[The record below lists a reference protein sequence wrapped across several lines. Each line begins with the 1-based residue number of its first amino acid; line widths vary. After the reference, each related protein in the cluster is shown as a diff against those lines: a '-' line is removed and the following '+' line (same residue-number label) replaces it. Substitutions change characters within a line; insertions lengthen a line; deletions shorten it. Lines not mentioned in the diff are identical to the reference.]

1 MNIRVIVSF
10 LLFALAIAQ
19 AHAHLGD
26 ALPVM
31 IARLGTPTI
40 PNGVDDDQTF
50 FGKKC
55 VVARR
60 YFFGSGRYTID
71 AYIINYLCARIHYS
85 KSRAPNEVWLSNA
98 SIWTDIEI
106 KDLLAK
112 NSEGNTW
119 TELPPSQAPIGGLI
133 TRRWKRSDGG
143 TATQSSTEFEM
154 ISPVYL
160 QAVASAQ
167 ATSQAESEKAP
178 NL

>member
-1 MNIRVIVSF
+1 MKSRVIVFF
-10 LLFALAIAQ
+10 LLFVLAIAQ

-31 IARLGTPTI
+31 IVQLGTPQI
-40 PNGVDDDQTF
+40 PDGVEDDQTF
-50 FGKKC
+50 FGKRC
-55 VVARR
+55 VIARR
-60 YFFGSGRYTID
+60 YFFGSGRYSID

-85 KSRAPNEVWLSNA
+85 KSRAPNEAWLSNA
-98 SIWTDIEI
+98 STWTDAEI
-106 KDLLAK
+106 QDLLAK
-112 NSEGNTW
+112 NSEGKTW
-119 TELPPSQAPIGGLI
+119 TELPPSQAAIGGLI
-133 TRRWKRSDGG
+133 TRQWKRSDGG

-167 ATSQAESEKAP
+167 AASKTESEKVP

>member
-1 MNIRVIVSF
+1 MKIRVIVFF
-10 LLFALAIAQ
+10 LLFALTGAQ

-31 IARLGTPTI
+31 IVRLGTPTI
-40 PNGVDDDQTF
+40 PDGVEDDQTF
-50 FGKKC
+50 FGKRC

-60 YFFGSGRYTID
+60 YFFGTGRYTVD
-71 AYIINYLCARIHYS
+71 AYIISYLCARIHYS
-85 KSRAPNEVWLSNA
+85 KSRAPGEAWLSNA
-98 SIWTDIEI
+98 STWTDAEI

-112 NSEGNTW
+112 NSEGKTW
-119 TELPPSQAPIGGLI
+119 TELPPSQAAIGGLI

-143 TATQSSTEFEM
+143 TATQASTEFEM

-160 QAVASAQ
+160 QAVATAQ
-167 ATSQAESEKAP
+167 AASKTESEKVP